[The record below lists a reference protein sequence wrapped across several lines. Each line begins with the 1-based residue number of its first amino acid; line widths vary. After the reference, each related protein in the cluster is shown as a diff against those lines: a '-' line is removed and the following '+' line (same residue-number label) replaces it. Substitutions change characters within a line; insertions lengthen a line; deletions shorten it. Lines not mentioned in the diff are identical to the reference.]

1 MKNQTKKRWWK
12 RNIMG
17 DDKYFITDEQIDKLM
32 ELAHLE
38 NEREIK
44 QVFRK
49 IQEKQKL
56 KGENK

>member
-1 MKNQTKKRWWK
+1 
-12 RNIMG
+12 MG

>member
-1 MKNQTKKRWWK
+1 
-12 RNIMG
+12 MG
-17 DDKYFITDEQIDKLM
+17 VFLRYKMGENKYYITDEQIDRLL

-56 KGENK
+56 VR